1 MKHRRHVVAA
11 AVGIVGFVVGLQ
23 WVVLVE
29 HLLLVANVV
38 AVLALLAL
46 MGLYTRYTSWW
57 TSPVGL
63 STMALK
69 EPGSSSASAGCCAA
83 LVSNLRS
90 PGRYRAPPALPD
102 RQPCRVRG
110 WVLIAAS
117 TVWRLTVMWPY
128 LHRDP
133 NRTLIDQWRARAWA
147 AYARG
152 DSRPPR
158 PVGVR
163 RPTPGGPRD

>member
-11 AVGIVGFVVGLQ
+11 AAGIVGFVVGLQ

-69 EPGSSSASAGCCAA
+69 GAWLVLGIGGLLRRIGEQLALAGSVQGPHLLYQTASHVAF
-83 LVSNLRS
+83 V
-90 PGRYRAPPALPD
+90 
-102 RQPCRVRG
+102 G

-128 LHRDP
+128 LHRD
-133 NRTLIDQWRARAWA
+133 TD
-147 AYARG
+147 
-152 DSRPPR
+152 RP
-158 PVGVR
+158 
-163 RPTPGGPRD
+163 

>member
-1 MKHRRHVVAA
+1 VKHRRHVVAA
-11 AVGIVGFVVGLQ
+11 AAGIVGFVVGLQ

-46 MGLYTRYTSWW
+46 MGLYTRYTAWW

-69 EPGSSSASAGCCAA
+69 GACLVLGIGGLLRRIAEQLALAGSVQGPHLLYQTASHVA
-83 LVSNLRS
+83 LV
-90 PGRYRAPPALPD
+90 
-102 RQPCRVRG
+102 G
-110 WVLIAAS
+110 WVLIAVS

-128 LHRDP
+128 LHRD
-133 NRTLIDQWRARAWA
+133 TD
-147 AYARG
+147 
-152 DSRPPR
+152 RP
-158 PVGVR
+158 
-163 RPTPGGPRD
+163 

>member
-11 AVGIVGFVVGLQ
+11 AAGIVGFVGFVVGLQ

-57 TSPVGL
+57 TNPVGL

-69 EPGSSSASAGCCAA
+69 GAWLVLGIGGLLRRIGEQLALAGSVQGPHLLYQTASH
-83 LVSNLRS
+83 V
-90 PGRYRAPPALPD
+90 
-102 RQPCRVRG
+102 VFVG
-110 WVLIAAS
+110 WVLIAVS

-128 LHRDP
+128 LHRD
-133 NRTLIDQWRARAWA
+133 TD
-147 AYARG
+147 
-152 DSRPPR
+152 RP
-158 PVGVR
+158 
-163 RPTPGGPRD
+163 

>member
-1 MKHRRHVVAA
+1 VKHRRHVVAA
-11 AVGIVGFVVGLQ
+11 AAGIVGFVVGLQ

-46 MGLYTRYTSWW
+46 MGLYTRYTPWW
-57 TSPVGL
+57 TNPVGL

-69 EPGSSSASAGCCAA
+69 GAWLVLGIGGLLRRIGEQLALAGSVQGPHLLYQTASH
-83 LVSNLRS
+83 V
-90 PGRYRAPPALPD
+90 
-102 RQPCRVRG
+102 VFVG
-110 WVLIAAS
+110 WVLIAVS

-133 NRTLIDQWRARAWA
+133 NRT
-147 AYARG
+147 
-152 DSRPPR
+152 
-158 PVGVR
+158 
-163 RPTPGGPRD
+163 

>member
-11 AVGIVGFVVGLQ
+11 AAGIVGFVVGLQ

-69 EPGSSSASAGCCAA
+69 GAWLVLGIGGLLRRIGEQLALAGSVQGPHLLYQTASHVAF
-83 LVSNLRS
+83 V
-90 PGRYRAPPALPD
+90 
-102 RQPCRVRG
+102 G

-128 LHRDP
+128 VHRD
-133 NRTLIDQWRARAWA
+133 TD
-147 AYARG
+147 
-152 DSRPPR
+152 RP
-158 PVGVR
+158 
-163 RPTPGGPRD
+163 

>member
-1 MKHRRHVVAA
+1 MKRRRHVVAA
-11 AVGIVGFVVGLQ
+11 AAGIVGVVVGLQ

-46 MGLYTRYTSWW
+46 MGLYTRYTPWW
-57 TSPVGL
+57 TGTVGL

-69 EPGSSSASAGCCAA
+69 GSLLTLGIGGLLRRIAEQLALAGSVHAPDVLFHVASHVAFA
-83 LVSNLRS
+83 
-90 PGRYRAPPALPD
+90 
-102 RQPCRVRG
+102 G

-128 LHRDP
+128 LHRD
-133 NRTLIDQWRARAWA
+133 TD
-147 AYARG
+147 
-152 DSRPPR
+152 RP
-158 PVGVR
+158 
-163 RPTPGGPRD
+163 

>member
-1 MKHRRHVVAA
+1 VKHRRHVVAA
-11 AVGIVGFVVGLQ
+11 AAGIVGFVVGLQ

-69 EPGSSSASAGCCAA
+69 GAWLVLGIGGLLRRIGEQLALAGSVQGPHLLYQTASHVAF
-83 LVSNLRS
+83 V
-90 PGRYRAPPALPD
+90 
-102 RQPCRVRG
+102 G
-110 WVLIAAS
+110 WVLIAVS

-128 LHRDP
+128 LHRD
-133 NRTLIDQWRARAWA
+133 TD
-147 AYARG
+147 
-152 DSRPPR
+152 RP
-158 PVGVR
+158 
-163 RPTPGGPRD
+163 

>member
-1 MKHRRHVVAA
+1 MKRRRHVVVA
-11 AVGIVGFVVGLQ
+11 AVGIVSFVLGLQ
-23 WVVLVE
+23 WAVLVE

-46 MGLYTRYTSWW
+46 MGLYTRYTPWW

-69 EPGSSSASAGCCAA
+69 GAWLVLGIGGLLRRIGEQLALAGAVQGGPHLLYQTASH
-83 LVSNLRS
+83 V
-90 PGRYRAPPALPD
+90 
-102 RQPCRVRG
+102 VFVG
-110 WVLIAAS
+110 WVLIAVS

-133 NRTLIDQWRARAWA
+133 NRT
-147 AYARG
+147 
-152 DSRPPR
+152 
-158 PVGVR
+158 
-163 RPTPGGPRD
+163 

>member
-11 AVGIVGFVVGLQ
+11 AAGIVGFVVGLQ

-69 EPGSSSASAGCCAA
+69 GAWLVLGIGGLLRRIGEQLALAGSVQGPHLLYQTASHVAF
-83 LVSNLRS
+83 V
-90 PGRYRAPPALPD
+90 
-102 RQPCRVRG
+102 G
-110 WVLIAAS
+110 WVLIAVS

-128 LHRDP
+128 LHQDA
-133 NRTLIDQWRARAWA
+133 D
-147 AYARG
+147 
-152 DSRPPR
+152 RP
-158 PVGVR
+158 
-163 RPTPGGPRD
+163 

>member
-1 MKHRRHVVAA
+1 MKRRRHVVAVA
-11 AVGIVGFVVGLQ
+11 AGIVGVVVGLQ

-69 EPGSSSASAGCCAA
+69 GAWLVLGIGGLLRRIGEQLALAGAVQGPHLLYQTASHVAF
-83 LVSNLRS
+83 V
-90 PGRYRAPPALPD
+90 
-102 RQPCRVRG
+102 G
-110 WVLIAAS
+110 WVLIAVS

-128 LHRDP
+128 LHRDN
-133 NRTLIDQWRARAWA
+133 NR
-147 AYARG
+147 
-152 DSRPPR
+152 P
-158 PVGVR
+158 
-163 RPTPGGPRD
+163 